1 MIPQVAHAGA
11 RHIRWPPR
19 REHLS
24 GALDSGAP
32 LLGLRTRLPFD
43 GARGSASEFSIPR
56 TPSPGT
62 EEPARLNAEAPVP
75 TRLGTGPRRPPPKP
89 PRPAAPPPAPAP
101 RRRPRTPPAGAA
113 APAPAG
119 RAPGGGRAGA
129 PARTGR
135 SGSSGPRPS
144 P

>member
-62 EEPARLNAEAPVP
+62 EEPVDREDQDKVI
-75 TRLGTGPRRPPPKP
+75 
-89 PRPAAPPPAPAP
+89 
-101 RRRPRTPPAGAA
+101 
-113 APAPAG
+113 
-119 RAPGGGRAGA
+119 
-129 PARTGR
+129 
-135 SGSSGPRPS
+135 SRPS
-144 P
+144 SLLRRGVVFAA